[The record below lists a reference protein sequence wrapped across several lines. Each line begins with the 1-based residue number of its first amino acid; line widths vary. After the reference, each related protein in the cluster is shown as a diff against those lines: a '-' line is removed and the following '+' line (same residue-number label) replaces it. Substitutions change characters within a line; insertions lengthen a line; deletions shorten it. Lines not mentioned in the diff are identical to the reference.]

1 MSVGTDTD
9 TGVVPCRACQ
19 SPVFDDEFFC
29 EACGTRVSGE
39 PAATPAAEVRP
50 PSEREERD
58 LGVVAAVTDRGHR
71 RPRNEDAMA
80 IATADGRS
88 VIVVCDGV
96 ASTAN
101 SHLASRAAADAALAV
116 LEPVLYAPS
125 WPDTNGIH
133 DLMEAAFAEAQVA
146 VTRVPEDEP
155 DGNDVSPS
163 TTMVAAIATPEF
175 VAVGNIGDSRGYWL
189 SSLASNSRLLTADDS
204 WAQDSIAD
212 GVAPDLAYAHPDAHT
227 ITRWIG
233 GDADSVVPTLT
244 LMEVTEPGLLVLCS
258 DGLWNYF
265 EDVERLGD
273 LVPRTASSPMAI
285 ARQFTDAAL
294 DAGGNDNITV
304 AVAPL
309 GVARTEAVPAGNE
322 E

>member
-9 TGVVPCRACQ
+9 TGVVPCRACE
-19 SPVFDDEFFC
+19 SPVFDDELFC
-29 EACGTRVSGE
+29 EACGIRVFGE
-39 PAATPAAEVRP
+39 PEAAPAAARP

-88 VIVVCDGV
+88 VVVVCDGV

-101 SHLASRAAADAALAV
+101 SHLASRAAADAVLAV
-116 LEPVLYAPS
+116 LEPTLYAS
-125 WPDTNGIH
+125 RWPDPSSIR
-133 DLMEAAFAEAQVA
+133 DLMDEAFTEAQVA
-146 VTRVPEDEP
+146 VTRVPEYEP
-155 DGNDVSPS
+155 GGRDLSPS
-163 TTMVAAIATPEF
+163 TTLIAAVATPELG
-175 VAVGNIGDSRGYWL
+175 VVGNIGDSRGYWL
-189 SSLASNSRLLTADDS
+189 SSIASNSRVLTADDS
-204 WAQDSIAD
+204 WAQESIAD
-212 GVAPDLAYAHPDAHT
+212 GVAPDLAYAHPDAST

-233 GDADSVVPTLT
+233 GDAESVVPTMTFL
-244 LMEVTEPGLLVLCS
+244 EVTEPGLLVLCS

-265 EDVERLGD
+265 EDVERLSD
-273 LVPRTASSPMAI
+273 LVPRTASTPLQI

-304 AVAPL
+304 AVVPL
-309 GVARTEAVPAGNE
+309 GAARSEPVPAGNE

>member
-1 MSVGTDTD
+1 MSLGTDTD
-9 TGVVPCRACQ
+9 TGVVTCRACQ

-29 EACGTRVSGE
+29 EACGARVSGDPE
-39 PAATPAAEVRP
+39 VSEAGAARL
-50 PSEREERD
+50 PSVREERD

-71 RPRNEDAMA
+71 RPRNEDAVA

-88 VIVVCDGV
+88 VVVVCDGV

-101 SHLASRAAADAALAV
+101 SHLAARAAADAVLAV
-116 LEPVLYAPS
+116 LEPVLYAPE
-125 WPDTNGIH
+125 WPDASRIH
-133 DLMEAAFAEAQVA
+133 DLMEEAFAEAQIA
-146 VTRVPEDEP
+146 VTGIPDDEP
-155 DGNDVSPS
+155 DGNDMSPS
-163 TTMVAAIATPEF
+163 TTLVAAVATPER
-175 VAVGNIGDSRGYWL
+175 VIVGNIGDSRAYWL
-189 SSLASNSRLLTADDS
+189 SFDADASAVLTSDDS
-204 WAQDSIAD
+204 WARDSIAD
-212 GVAPDLAYAHPDAHT
+212 GIAPDLAYAHPDAHT

-244 LMEVTEPGLLVLCS
+244 SHEVTEPGLLVLCS

-273 LVPRTASSPMAI
+273 LVPRTASTPIQI

-304 AVAPL
+304 AVVPL
-309 GVARTEAVPAGNE
+309 GVARTEPAPAGSE

>member
-1 MSVGTDTD
+1 LSVGTDAD
-9 TGVVPCRACQ
+9 TSVVPCRACQ

-29 EACGTRVSGE
+29 EACGTRASGE
-39 PAATPAAEVRP
+39 PAAMPAAEVRP

-80 IATADGRS
+80 IASADGRS
-88 VIVVCDGV
+88 VMVVCDGV

-116 LEPVLYAPS
+116 LEPVLFAPQ

-163 TTMVAAIATPEF
+163 TTMVAAIATPEL

-189 SSLASNSRLLTADDS
+189 SSRPSNSRLLTADDS

-273 LVPRTASSPMAI
+273 LVPRTVSSPIAI

-309 GVARTEAVPAGNE
+309 GVARTEPVPAGNE

>member
-19 SPVFDDEFFC
+19 SPVFDDELFC
-29 EACGTRVSGE
+29 EACGTRVSEE
-39 PAATPAAEVRP
+39 PEASEAGAARL

-88 VIVVCDGV
+88 VVVVCDGV

-101 SHLASRAAADAALAV
+101 SHLAARAAADAVLAV
-116 LEPVLYAPS
+116 LEPVLYAPA
-125 WPDTNGIH
+125 WPDVSGIH
-133 DLMEAAFAEAQVA
+133 DLMEEAFAEAQIA
-146 VTRVPEDEP
+146 VTGVPDDEP
-155 DGNDVSPS
+155 DGNDMSPS
-163 TTMVAAIATPEF
+163 TTLVAAVATPER
-175 VAVGNIGDSRGYWL
+175 VIVGNIGDSRAYWL
-189 SSLASNSRLLTADDS
+189 SSDASTSTVLTSDDS
-204 WAQDSIAD
+204 WARDSIRD
-212 GVAPDLAYAHPDAHT
+212 GVDPDLAYAHPDAHT

-244 LMEVTEPGLLVLCS
+244 LLEVTEPGLLVLCS

-265 EDVERLGD
+265 EDVERLSD
-273 LVPRTASSPMAI
+273 LVPRAASTPIQI

-304 AVAPL
+304 AVVPL
-309 GVARTEAVPAGNE
+309 GVARSEPVPAGNE

>member
-1 MSVGTDTD
+1 
-9 TGVVPCRACQ
+9 
-19 SPVFDDEFFC
+19 
-29 EACGTRVSGE
+29 
-39 PAATPAAEVRP
+39 
-50 PSEREERD
+50 
-58 LGVVAAVTDRGHR
+58 
-71 RPRNEDAMA
+71 MA

-88 VIVVCDGV
+88 VVVVCDGV

-101 SHLASRAAADAALAV
+101 SHLASRAAADAVLAV
-116 LEPVLYAPS
+116 LEPVLYAPA
-125 WPDTNGIH
+125 WPDASGIH
-133 DLMEAAFAEAQVA
+133 DLMDEAFAEAQVA
-146 VTRVPEDEP
+146 VTGVPDDEP

-163 TTMVAAIATPEF
+163 TTLVAAIATPEL
-175 VAVGNIGDSRGYWL
+175 VARGQHRGQPCL
-189 SSLASNSRLLTADDS
+189 LAELRRRATAAVLTSDDS

-244 LMEVTEPGLLVLCS
+244 LLEVTEPGLLVLCS

-273 LVPRTASSPMAI
+273 LVPRTASSPIKI

-309 GVARTEAVPAGNE
+309 GVARSEPVPAGNE